1 MSLILAMCSFAL
13 SMSISPGPV
22 NLITLSTGINYGF
35 IRTLPFVAGASI
47 GFSLL
52 LFLLGLGLS
61 FGLEELPPSLIM
73 ALQGGGA
80 LFIAYMGYGMFS
92 SSTKGLEDNEA
103 SKSLNL
109 PGFAKGFLLQWLNPK
124 AWIACISG
132 ITAFKISQSF
142 PLLILFTTLYLVI
155 CFASIGCW
163 AALGNKLKGNLKN
176 PLFLQNFNRMMGL
189 CLILVAGYLL
199 LSIFPLTIFPLTVW
213 PSLT

>member
-22 NLITLSTGINYGF
+22 NLITLSTGINHGF

-61 FGLEELPPSLIM
+61 FGLEALPQFLIM

-80 LFIAYMGYGMFS
+80 LFIAYMGYGMFRS
-92 SSTKGLEDNEA
+92 SSKGMDNPQPNKEL
-103 SKSLNL
+103 SP

-132 ITAFKISQSF
+132 ITAFQISQSF
-142 PLLILFTTLYLVI
+142 SLLILFTTLYLVI
-155 CFASIGCW
+155 CFASISCW
-163 AALGNKLKGNLKN
+163 AALGNTLKGNLKN
-176 PLFLQNFNRMMGL
+176 PKVLNNFNRMMGL
-189 CLILVAGYLL
+189 CLILVASYLL
-199 LSIFPLTIFPLTVW
+199 LSIFPLSSGSSPA
-213 PSLT
+213 